1 MANGL
6 HASPAAGVRAGLGL
20 EELRFRR
27 QALKLTNDFTQYI
40 ITTLPNVINRIMEVI
55 TTKKSQYAIKTNIS
69 SIFFIILICT
79 AKKEA
84 EDFVDLKKAK

>member
-69 SIFFIILICT
+69 SNYIFHNSNMYC
-79 AKKEA
+79 KERSRRRC
-84 EDFVDLKKAK
+84 